1 MLKNFQSEVN
11 VTKQEKVDITKERL
25 KKILGRMLNWKSP
38 GSDLVQGFLLK
49 NFSSLCGRVKSQLRE
64 CLESDFVP
72 GSLTKG
78 RTGLLQKDKNKGH
91 IASNYRPITC
101 LSLMWK

>member
-11 VTKQEKVDITKERL
+11 VTKQEKVDITKESL
-25 KKILGRMLNWKSP
+25 KKILGRM
-38 GSDLVQGFLLK
+38 LK